1 MTQLPYEYDA
11 PIKDPDSILRHA
23 HDVSQWLLEGETIT
37 GTPLVFAEPAGLVID
52 QIAHAAGIV
61 SYRISGGTV
70 GDVHMVTCRVVTNQ
84 GRSDDRT
91 VRYEIRQR

>member
-1 MTQLPYEYDA
+1 MSFEFTA
-11 PIKDPDSILRHA
+11 PEKDPDSILRHA
-23 HDVSQWLLEGETIT
+23 HDVSKWLLEGETIT
-37 GTPLVFAEPAGLVID
+37 GTPQVFSTPAGLVID
-52 QIAHAAGIV
+52 QIAHEAGIV

-70 GDVHMVTCRVVTNQ
+70 GDVHMVTCRVATNQ